1 MAQKLKFNDVRII
14 LADPRT
20 HIRSTLKIAL
30 AHAGIEGIEHTGSVS
45 SVAEA
50 VEQAVGPDILI
61 CDMALDG
68 NNACN
73 LVHSIRHNNVGR
85 NPFVCVI
92 GITWTPT
99 AAEVT
104 RVINSGVDHLVSAPL
119 SPEQILT
126 RIRALVRRRA
136 PFVVTSDYVGP
147 DRRKQHREA
156 SKIPLFDV
164 PNSLKEKAVGTWDPA
179 RFDREIEAAIGDLN
193 TRRVDRQ
200 AEDIMVLASIV
211 ADQAMTQGEGFRAN
225 VTRLSGMVR
234 EMDQAASNQGL
245 FHVSEL
251 CRACVGIVE
260 EIKASGGFDIQ
271 KDIELLKQL
280 GRAIRTALDPQNNSN
295 KIAHDIAQVVSGS
308 R

>member
-1 MAQKLKFNDVRII
+1 MAGKLKFDDVRII

-45 SVAEA
+45 NVAEA
-50 VEQAVGPDILI
+50 VEQAAGPDIVI

-68 NNACN
+68 KEACN
-73 LVHSIRHNNVGR
+73 LVHSIRHNAIGR

-99 AAEVT
+99 ASEVT
-104 RVINSGVDHLVSAPL
+104 RVIDCGVDHLVSAPL

-126 RIRALVRRRA
+126 RIRALVRQRA
-136 PFVVTSDYVGP
+136 PFVVTSEYIGP
-147 DRRKQHREA
+147 DRRKLRREA
-156 SKIPLFDV
+156 SKVPLFTV
-164 PNSLKEKAVGTWDPA
+164 PNSLKEKASGSWDPG
-179 RFDREIEAAIGDLN
+179 RFDREIEDAIGDLN

-200 AEDIMVLASIV
+200 AEDIMILAGVI
-211 ADQAMTQGEGFRAN
+211 ADQAITRGDGFKAN
-225 VTRLSGMVR
+225 VSRLHGMVR
-234 EMDQAASNQGL
+234 EMDRAASNQGF

-260 EIKASGGFDIQ
+260 EIRESGGYDVQ

-280 GRAIRTALDPQNNSN
+280 GRAIRTALDPDNKSN
-295 KIAHDIAQVVSGS
+295 RIAHDIAQAVSGS